1 MRWELISAAAII
13 RASHLHP
20 ASAALRIHSP
30 CCDSLLGHA
39 CFQEREAALLQF
51 GPPPTAAAL
60 SAAAQAATVA
70 ALSAGAA
77 AEKPAPGQAVPTG
90 QAVSLST
97 AYSQPS
103 SFVAAPKLSPEALA
117 AEKKRLVGLIA
128 AASNL
133 EEINDL
139 QKQLET
145 LIANNA

>member
-1 MRWELISAAAII
+1 M
-13 RASHLHP
+13 
-20 ASAALRIHSP
+20 
-30 CCDSLLGHA
+30 
-39 CFQEREAALLQF
+39 QF

-60 SAAAQAATVA
+60 SAAVQAATVA
-70 ALSAGAA
+70 ALSAGAV

-103 SFVAAPKLSPEALA
+103 SFVAAPKAAKLSAEALA
-117 AEKKRLVGLIA
+117 AEKKRLVGLISA
-128 AASNL
+128 AANL

-139 QKQLET
+139 QKQLEA